1 MGGSNST
8 GRGSG
13 SGPRAMPPVEEVDIA
28 AVRYKSPTTQAPQL
42 AGFSLRA
49 FLWLMESSLLGP
61 LITSVLKSQNNMP
74 QMLQQTVIPERP
86 MYYPEFPPQDPE
98 PEVVLVDEDRDPVE
112 RVHEALQCLPQY
124 DPSIRWTIEENPPF
138 LYWKIR
144 DFAHAY
150 RSGITTPSAVAEYV
164 IAGVEEW
171 NNKKPPMPMLIY
183 FNADDLKKQAE
194 ASTKRFQQGNPISIL
209 DGVFVAI
216 KDDIDCFPYPT
227 KGATTFFDQI
237 HTVEKDAVCVARLRK
252 CGVIFIGKA
261 NMHELGLGVTGN
273 NPNYGTARNPHSVD
287 RYTGGSSS
295 GPAALV
301 SSGLCSAAIGTDG
314 GGSVRIPS
322 ALCGIVGFKTTY
334 GRTDM
339 TGVLCDSGTVEVA
352 SPLVSSV
359 EDAILVYSAIA
370 GSRPMNKLTLRPS
383 PLCVPNLLSPENS
396 NILGSVKIGKYTE
409 WFNDVSDHE
418 ISSTCDDAL
427 KLLCS
432 AFGCQIEEIT
442 LPELEE
448 MRTAHVVSIG
458 SESFCDLNPHYKAGR
473 KTEFTLDTR
482 TSLALFGSFTATD
495 YVASQS
501 IRRRIMHYHMEAFK
515 KVDVIA
521 TPTTGITAPKIPPSA
536 LKSGESN
543 YVVSAYLMRFIIA
556 GNLLGLPAITV
567 PVGHDKQG
575 LPIGL
580 QLIGRPWGEAS
591 LLRVASAVEELCLKK
606 RKRPSAFYDILKA

>member
-8 GRGSG
+8 GRRSG
-13 SGPRAMPPVEEVDIA
+13 SVPRAMPPVEEVDIS
-28 AVRYKSPTTQAPQL
+28 AVRYKSPALQAPHL
-42 AGFSLRA
+42 TGFSLRA
-49 FLWLMESSLLGP
+49 FVWLMESPLLGR

-86 MYYPEFPPQDPE
+86 MYYPEFPLQDPE

-112 RVHEALQCLPQY
+112 RVHEALRCLPQY
-124 DPSIRWTIEENPPF
+124 DPSVRWTTEENPPF

-150 RSGITTPSAVAEYV
+150 SSGITTPSVVAEYV
-164 IAGVEEW
+164 IAGIEEW

-183 FNADDLKKQAE
+183 FNAEDLKKQAE
-194 ASTKRFQQGNPISIL
+194 ASTKRFQRGNPISIL
-209 DGVFVAI
+209 DGIFVAI

-237 HTVEKDAVCVARLRK
+237 HTVERDAVCVARLRK

-301 SSGLCSAAIGTDG
+301 SSGLCSIAIGTDG

-352 SPLVSSV
+352 SPLTSSV
-359 EDAILVYSAIA
+359 DDAILVYSAIA
-370 GSRPMNKLTLRPS
+370 GSRPMDKLTLRPS

-409 WFNDVSDHE
+409 WFNDVSGHE
-418 ISSTCDDAL
+418 ISGTCDDAL

-432 AFGCQIEEIT
+432 AFGCQVEEIT

-515 KVDVIA
+515 KVNVIA

-536 LKSGESN
+536 LKSGESD

>member
-1 MGGSNST
+1 GVGMGGSNST
-8 GRGSG
+8 GRRSG
-13 SGPRAMPPVEEVDIA
+13 SVPRAMPPVEEVDIS
-28 AVRYKSPTTQAPQL
+28 AVRYKSPALQAPHL
-42 AGFSLRA
+42 TGFSLRA
-49 FLWLMESSLLGP
+49 FVWLMESPLLGR

-86 MYYPEFPPQDPE
+86 MYYPEFPLQDPE

-112 RVHEALQCLPQY
+112 RVHEALRCLPQY
-124 DPSIRWTIEENPPF
+124 DPSVRWTTEENPPF

-150 RSGITTPSAVAEYV
+150 SSGITTPSVVAEYV
-164 IAGVEEW
+164 IAGIEEW

-183 FNADDLKKQAE
+183 FNAEDLKKQAE
-194 ASTKRFQQGNPISIL
+194 ASTKRFQRGNPISIL
-209 DGVFVAI
+209 DGIFVAI

-237 HTVEKDAVCVARLRK
+237 HTVERDAVCVARLRK

-301 SSGLCSAAIGTDG
+301 SSGLCSIAIGTDG

-352 SPLVSSV
+352 SPLTSSV
-359 EDAILVYSAIA
+359 DDAILVYSAIA
-370 GSRPMNKLTLRPS
+370 GSRPMDKLTLRPS

-409 WFNDVSDHE
+409 WFNDVSGHE
-418 ISSTCDDAL
+418 ISGTCDDAL

-432 AFGCQIEEIT
+432 AFGCQVEEIT

-515 KVDVIA
+515 KVNVIA

-536 LKSGESN
+536 LKSGESD

-591 LLRVASAVEELCLKK
+591 LLRVASAVE
-606 RKRPSAFYDILKA
+606 

>member
-1 MGGSNST
+1 MG
-8 GRGSG
+8 
-13 SGPRAMPPVEEVDIA
+13 D
-28 AVRYKSPTTQAPQL
+28 
-42 AGFSLRA
+42 
-49 FLWLMESSLLGP
+49 
-61 LITSVLKSQNNMP
+61 
-74 QMLQQTVIPERP
+74 
-86 MYYPEFPPQDPE
+86 
-98 PEVVLVDEDRDPVE
+98 DRDPVE
-112 RVHEALQCLPQY
+112 RVEQALQCLPPY
-124 DPSIRWTIEENPPF
+124 DPSVRWETTEERTPF

-150 RSGITTPSAVAEYV
+150 RSRITTPLAVAEHV

-171 NNKKPPMPMLIY
+171 NNKKPPMPMLVY
-183 FNADDLKKQAE
+183 FNADDLRKQAE

-209 DGVFVAI
+209 DGIFVAI
-216 KDDIDCFPYPT
+216 KDDIDCFPYPS
-227 KGATTFFDQI
+227 KSATTFFDKI
-237 HTVEKDAVCVARLRK
+237 RTVDKDAVCVARLRK

-273 NPNYGTARNPHSVD
+273 NPNYGTARNPHSID

-301 SSGLCSAAIGTDG
+301 SSGLCSVAIGTDG

-322 ALCGIVGFKTTY
+322 SLCGIVGLKTTY

-339 TGVLCDSGTVEVA
+339 TGALCDCGTVEVA
-352 SPLVSSV
+352 SPLAASV
-359 EDAILVYSAIA
+359 EDAMLVYSAIA
-370 GSRPMNKLTLRPS
+370 GCRPTDKLTLRPS
-383 PLCVPNLLSPENS
+383 PLCVPNLLTPDNS
-396 NILGSVKIGKYTE
+396 NILQSVKVGKYTE
-409 WFNDVSDHE
+409 WFHDVSDCD
-418 ISSTCDDAL
+418 ISNTCEDAL
-427 KLLCS
+427 NLLCS
-432 AFGCQIEEIT
+432 TSGCQIEEII

-458 SESFCDLNPHYKAGR
+458 SESFCDLNPHYQKGR
-473 KTEFTLDTR
+473 RTEFTLDTR
-482 TSLALFGSFTATD
+482 ISLALFGSFTSTD
-495 YVASQS
+495 YVASQRL
-501 IRRRIMHYHMEAFK
+501 RRRIMYYHMEAFN

-521 TPTTGITAPKIPPSA
+521 TPTTGITAPKISPSA
-536 LKSGESN
+536 LKLGESD
-543 YVVSAYLMRFIIA
+543 YVVSAYLMRFVVA

-591 LLRVASAVEELCLKK
+591 LLRVASALEELCLKR

>member
-8 GRGSG
+8 GRGK
-13 SGPRAMPPVEEVDIA
+13 PLRAMPPVEEVDVST
-28 AVRYKSPTTQAPQL
+28 VRYQSPTLQAPHL
-42 AGFSLRA
+42 TGFSLKA
-49 FLWLMESSLLGP
+49 FLWLMEAPLLGS
-61 LITSVLKSQNNMP
+61 LITSVLKSQNKMP
-74 QMLQQTVIPERP
+74 QMLQQTLIPERP
-86 MYYPEFPPQDPE
+86 MYYPEFPPQE
-98 PEVVLVDEDRDPVE
+98 PEIGVVLVEEDRDPAD
-112 RVHEALQCLPQY
+112 RVQEALQCLPPY
-124 DPSIRWTIEENPPF
+124 DPTVHWTTEEKPPF

-150 RSGITTPSAVAEYV
+150 QSGITTPSAVAEHV

-183 FNADDLKKQAE
+183 FDADDLRKQAE
-194 ASTKRFQQGNPISIL
+194 ASTRRFEQGNPISIL
-209 DGVFVAI
+209 DGIFVAI

-227 KGATTFFDQI
+227 KGATKFFDQI
-237 HTVEKDAVCVARLRK
+237 HTVEEDAVCVARLRK

-273 NPNYGTARNPHSVD
+273 NPNYGTARNPHAVN

-301 SSGLCSAAIGTDG
+301 SSGLCPVAIGTDG
-314 GGSVRIPS
+314 GGS
-322 ALCGIVGFKTTY
+322 T
-334 GRTDM
+334 
-339 TGVLCDSGTVEVA
+339 VLCDCGTVEVA
-352 SPLVSSV
+352 SPLAASV
-359 EDAILVYSAIA
+359 EDAMLVYAAMA
-370 GSRPMNKLTLRPS
+370 GSRLTEKLTLRPS
-383 PLCVPNLLSPENS
+383 PLCVPNLISPDSS

-409 WFNDVSDHE
+409 WFHDVCDSE
-418 ISSTCDDAL
+418 ISTTCEDAL
-427 KLLCS
+427 NLLCS
-432 AFGCQIEEIT
+432 TYGCEVEEII

-458 SESFCDLNPHYKAGR
+458 SESLCDLNPHYKAGR
-473 KTEFTLDTR
+473 RTEFTLDTR
-482 TSLALFGSFTATD
+482 TSLALFGSFTSAD
-495 YVASQS
+495 YVASQC
-501 IRRRIMHYHMEAFK
+501 IRRRIMYYHMEAFK
-515 KVDVIA
+515 KVDVIV

-536 LKSGESN
+536 LKLGESN
-543 YVVSAYLMRFIIA
+543 YVVSAYLMRFIVA

-606 RKRPSAFYDILKA
+606 RNRPAAFYDILKA